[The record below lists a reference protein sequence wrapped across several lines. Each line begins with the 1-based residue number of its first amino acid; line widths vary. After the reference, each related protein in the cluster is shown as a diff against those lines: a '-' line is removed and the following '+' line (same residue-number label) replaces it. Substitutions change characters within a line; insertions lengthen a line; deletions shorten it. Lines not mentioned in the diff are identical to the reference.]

1 MNIAEIISK
10 SKKPQL
16 YEPGTN
22 FMWTDN
28 HISKQLLFIHLNPD
42 VDLASRKVDTI
53 QTTAQWI
60 LDQYPDSQHLDILDL
75 GCGPGLYTEIYAR
88 KGHQVTGVDI
98 SNNSIAFAKK
108 EAANKKLDIKYILG
122 DYHELKLPEKKFDL
136 ITMIYTDFGVLKPD
150 ERNDLLQKVYHLLKP
165 GGKFIFDVLKDKDLE
180 SKVTPKVWDLS
191 EGGFWKNVPYLVLS
205 GSYLYE
211 KERVI
216 LYQHTVID
224 EEEQVDIYRFWTH
237 FFSPEE
243 LNVILNQVGF
253 HEQDI
258 QDDVLPEGDEWGGD
272 NVLFCVTTKM

>member
-1 MNIAEIISK
+1 MNISDIISK
-10 SKKPQL
+10 SKKPPL
-16 YEPGTN
+16 YEAGTN
-22 FMWTDN
+22 FMWTDS

-53 QTTAQWI
+53 QTTAEWI
-60 LDQYPDSQHLDILDL
+60 LNQYQGNQSLDILDL

-88 KGHQVTGVDI
+88 KGHRVTGVDI

-122 DYHELKLPEKKFDL
+122 DYHELNLPEKKFDI

-150 ERNDLLQKVYHLLKP
+150 ERHDLLQKVNRLLKHN
-165 GGKFIFDVLKDKDLE
+165 GKFIFDVLRDKDLK
-180 SKVTPKVWDLS
+180 SKLTPKVWDLS

-224 EEEQVDIYRFWTH
+224 EQEKVDIYRFWTH
-237 FFSPEE
+237 FFSPEDLHE
-243 LNVILNQVGF
+243 ILNQFGF
-253 HEQDI
+253 KGHHI
-258 QDDVLPEGDEWGGD
+258 QDDVLPVGDQWGGD